1 MVRRWSYINSINA
14 YYNQGYDGKRQAA
27 FGVTVKATMYFRK
40 PYSPYTVLSRRRWA
54 RRKHLFG
61 WLPLSNVIK
70 TWAQTYRFQRN
81 YLKSVARTHFSKYS
95 FLAFNTI
102 SLRNSL
108 PSKHQGAE
116 SVVVASV
123 TRKIL
128 NYFSTFSNPRLRSLI
143 SFRNINLAAVSFPDS
158 SLRFDDTTAST
169 SLIVLAQDDVKSFS
183 NSVSVPTNQSLSH
196 LLLFQSLINLPFLAI
211 VRKLKFV
218 YRVLT
223 LLTIHRTKYNT
234 NVGM

>member
-14 YYNQGYDGKRQAA
+14 FYNQGYDSKRHAA

-40 PYSPYTVLSRRRWA
+40 PYSAHTVLSRRRWA

-61 WLPLSNVIK
+61 WLALSNVIK

-81 YLKSVARTHFSKYS
+81 HLKSSSRAHFSKSS

-116 SVVVASV
+116 LVIFSSV

-128 NYFSTFSNPRLRSLI
+128 RYFSALSNPRVRSLM
-143 SFRNINLAAVSFPDS
+143 SFKNINLAMVSFPDPS
-158 SLRFDDTTAST
+158 VRFDDTPAASNLVLVTQDNLT
-169 SLIVLAQDDVKSFS
+169 SFTSSSGNASGSQ
-183 NSVSVPTNQSLSH
+183 LSH
-196 LLLFQSLINLPFLAI
+196 LAVFQAMVLTPLLLTLRKVKLI
-211 VRKLKFV
+211 
-218 YRVLT
+218 YRVLI
-223 LLTIHRTKYNT
+223 LLTLKRT
-234 NVGM
+234 

>member
-1 MVRRWSYINSINA
+1 MVRRWSYINSINT
-14 YYNQGYDGKRQAA
+14 YYNKGYDGKRQAA

-40 PYSPYTVLSRRRWA
+40 PYSPYTVLSRRRWS

-108 PSKHQGAE
+108 PSKHQGSEA
-116 SVVVASV
+116 VVVTSA

-143 SFRNINLAAVSFPDS
+143 SFKNINLATVSFPNP
-158 SLRFDDTTAST
+158 SLRFDETTAST
-169 SLIVLAQDDVKSFS
+169 SLVVLAQDDVKSFS
-183 NSVSVPTNQSLSH
+183 NCTSVPTNQSLAH
-196 LLLFQSLINLPFLAI
+196 APLVQSLVNLPFLA
-211 VRKLKFV
+211 VVSKLKFV
-218 YRVLT
+218 YRILT
-223 LLTIHRTKYNT
+223 LLAIHRTKYNP